1 MDREMPIGITATL
14 RKLAGP
20 LLALAWALFA
30 VVSWMAWRS
39 TGDFVVLLLF
49 CVNTLFAVLFV
60 CRRNS
65 TAVTDN
71 PKDWMVTVATVLLSF
86 MLRVTATENVPAL
99 MASRALQAVGITII
113 IISLLSLGRSFGLI
127 PANRGIKTRGLYTY
141 VRHPLYSG
149 EMLFYLG
156 FTVGNASLANILLT
170 LTIFVGLHLR
180 ARAEERLL
188 QKDDVYTHYLRTVR
202 FRFFPGVI

>member
-1 MDREMPIGITATL
+1 MDRERQTGIIAVL

-60 CRRNS
+60 SRRNS

-71 PKDWMVTVATVLLSF
+71 PKDWMITAATILLSF
-86 MLRVTATENVPAL
+86 MLRVSATENVPAL
-99 MASRALQAVGITII
+99 MASRALQAVGVTII
-113 IISLLSLGRSFGLI
+113 IISLLSLGRSFGLV
-127 PANRGIKTRGLYTY
+127 PANRGIKTKGLYTY

-156 FTVGNASLANILLT
+156 FAVGNPSLANILLM
-170 LTIFVGLHLR
+170 LSIFIGLHLR
-180 ARAEERLL
+180 AGAEERLL
-188 QKDDVYTHYLRTVR
+188 QKDNIYTQYLKTVR
-202 FRFFPGVI
+202 FRFFPGLI